1 MPARAA
7 VKNPMRT
14 GTRNNSESGDQTVPF
29 NGGEPTTPISQ
40 AREALAALARGD
52 ITDNATTFAN
62 ALAQT
67 LYQYLED
74 RLVLSERNM
83 DAARE
88 VCTQAQIAE
97 SVVENLIDIL
107 TKCDYHRFAPV
118 PLSSDERNSLITRA
132 DGVINDIE
140 NHQGAHAT

>member
-1 MPARAA
+1 MEVNR
-7 VKNPMRT
+7 
-14 GTRNNSESGDQTVPF
+14 QH
-29 NGGEPTTPISQ
+29 PISQ

-52 ITDNATTFAN
+52 TTDNATTFAN

-140 NHQGAHAT
+140 NLQGDHNT